1 MGKPR
6 RTKRIT
12 HNEIKQI
19 ISAKKVGRYPCKDNL
34 YLNITDSGTVNW
46 CIIYDLNGKR
56 KMKGMGAF
64 DSAKNNLAIAR
75 AKCDDCL
82 VMIRKG
88 IDPKVEEKLGLLAH
102 KSKEKELGKAKK
114 LEDATFERLAM
125 ETIESKQ
132 HRWTNEKTGKQWE
145 SSLRQ
150 YAFPII
156 GHLPVSEI
164 DTDHIYEIL
173 KPIWYTKTETADR
186 VRRRIEAV
194 LSRAKTLKLR
204 TGENPALWRDHIS
217 NLFDP
222 PKAAKD
228 AREPEENRHHPSLP
242 YKQLPEFM
250 VELQKRIGAG
260 ARALEMC
267 IMYSNRTNEV
277 LKAKWDEIDLDAQIW
292 TIPAVRMKKKKA
304 HAVPLTNQAIELLTR
319 MNDQRIS
326 EYVFPHTWSQA
337 HNGNHLSQA
346 GMSSVLKRMQ
356 AQRPWRDDLNRNITT
371 HGFRTTFR
379 TYIANETDYN
389 GEIAEFA
396 LAHKLKDKAQAP
408 YQQGDFLEK
417 RIGMM
422 QDYANYAYSNPDKP
436 RDNVSQIRA

>member
-1 MGKPR
+1 M
-6 RTKRIT
+6 TKKIT
-12 HNEIKQI
+12 QKELEKIIKE
-19 ISAKKVGRYPCKDNL
+19 KKRYPLGESL
-34 YLNITDSGTVNW
+34 YLSITKEGSISFGIRYKIKGVQD
-46 CIIYDLNGKR
+46 Y
-56 KMKGMGAF
+56 KGMGAYH
-64 DSAKNNLAIAR
+64 SATNTLGMAR
-75 AKCDDCL
+75 DKCIHYRG
-82 VMIRKG
+82 MIKKG
-88 IDPKVEEKLGLLAH
+88 INPKVEEQLGLLAH
-102 KSKEKELGKAKK
+102 KNKEKELGKAKK
-114 LEDATFERLAM
+114 LEDATFERLAI

-173 KPIWYTKTETADR
+173 KPIWYAKTETADR

-204 TGENPALWRDHIS
+204 SGENPALWRDHIS

-228 AREPEENRHHPSLP
+228 AREPEENRHHPFLP
-242 YKQLPEFM
+242 YDQLPEFM
-250 VELQKRIGAG
+250 VELQKRVGAG

-277 LKAKWDEIDLDAQIW
+277 LKAKWDEIDLDKKIW
-292 TIPAVRMKKKKA
+292 TIPAVRMKKKKV
-304 HAVPLTNQAIELLTR
+304 HAVPLTNQALKLLTR

-326 EYVFPHTWSQA
+326 EYVYPHTWSQA

-356 AQRPWRDDLNRNITT
+356 AQRPWKDDLDRDITT

-379 TYIANETDYN
+379 TYIANETDFN

-396 LAHKLKDKAQAP
+396 LAHKLKDKAQAA

-417 RIGMM
+417 RRGMM
-422 QDYANYAYSNPDKP
+422 QNYANYAYSNPDKP